1 MMKNTFY
8 LLHNSIQ
15 STEIRL
21 QFFNNIIITFKHLI
35 KNYIYV
41 LSFSYPLI
49 IFYSFY
55 TSLSSLINIYTAI
68 ALSSIVAFVFIIL
81 VSIPSYYF
89 IKGENLFDFEKII
102 EELKK
107 VKPRKKKYEK
117 LDENQVEKLDNLFG
131 KEANNFFNTAEYSF
145 ETFKSLIN
153 NILEDDF
160 ENKIY
165 LNEEVSVKEF
175 VSFIDELI
183 LITRFDYVDLCKIF
197 QFYKKG
203 KYLDLNYGTVKVE
216 LSNFRKLTKKIIN
229 Q

>member
-1 MMKNTFY
+1 MKNTFY

>member
-21 QFFNNIIITFKHLI
+21 QFYNNIIITFKHLI
-35 KNYIYV
+35 KNYNYV
-41 LSFSYPLI
+41 LSLFYPLI
-49 IFYSFY
+49 IFYSLY
-55 TSLSSLINIYTAI
+55 TSISSLINLYTAI
-68 ALSSIVAFVFIIL
+68 TLSSIVAMVFIIL
-81 VSIPSYYF
+81 VSVPSYYF

-117 LDENQVEKLDNLFG
+117 LDENQLEKLDYLFG
-131 KEANNFFNTAEYSF
+131 KEANKFFNTAEYSF

-153 NILEDDF
+153 NILEEDF
-160 ENKIY
+160 ENKIH
-165 LNEEVSVKEF
+165 LNEEMSVKKF
-175 VSFIDELI
+175 VSFFDELI

-197 QFYKKG
+197 KFYKKG
-203 KYLDLNYGTVKVE
+203 KYIDLKYETVKVE
-216 LSNFRKLTKKIIN
+216 LSNFRKLTKKN
-229 Q
+229 N

>member
-1 MMKNTFY
+1 MKNTFY

-153 NILEDDF
+153 NILENDF

>member
-1 MMKNTFY
+1 M
-8 LLHNSIQ
+8 
-15 STEIRL
+15 
-21 QFFNNIIITFKHLI
+21 
-35 KNYIYV
+35 
-41 LSFSYPLI
+41 
-49 IFYSFY
+49 
-55 TSLSSLINIYTAI
+55 
-68 ALSSIVAFVFIIL
+68 
-81 VSIPSYYF
+81 
-89 IKGENLFDFEKII
+89 
-102 EELKK
+102 
-107 VKPRKKKYEK
+107 
-117 LDENQVEKLDNLFG
+117 EKLDNLFG